1 MMRQRKKQGSRSR
14 RRSRSFV
21 TPLSVLFVMLA
32 VCAGAYWN
40 GNTNTPLAVPQ
51 TASATMGQLPAG
63 HTEGKDAE
71 YTQVSAE
78 MQNAIEDW
86 LQAQHADV
94 STIKTEDRQEHRRA
108 TGGTIRWT
116 TKSLLVV
123 PSKPFSR
130 QELEKQL
137 SSSNGKAVVYRAE
150 KTKLDG
156 KDVTEYDIAYF
167 EMLDTEQLYLV
178 VDKLYVTAPKAKT
191 NLLENIKEFILGSSD
206 GSLKEVAANTAV
218 SQSQT
223 NSSQNTAPK
232 QQHPAQVKGRL
243 AIVIDDCGS
252 DMATL
257 EKLNALPI
265 PLTYSVMPNKPHT
278 TESAQSGYQAG
289 RKIFVH
295 LPMQPL
301 NVSSSESVFIG
312 KDMSDGTVKTT
323 TNELLDQVPH
333 AIGMNNHQGS
343 MATADARLMKDV
355 MSVMKKRKFVYLDS
369 RTNSTSIGEQTAA
382 AMGIATSR
390 NNLFIDNDAD
400 VNAIK
405 QRLRQGGEIAKSN
418 GSAIIIGH
426 CRPKTAQALSEMIDE
441 LHNEGI
447 DIVFVTELMQ

>member
-1 MMRQRKKQGSRSR
+1 MRQKRKRSSRSR
-14 RRSRSFV
+14 RRSHSLI

-40 GNTNTPLAVPQ
+40 ANADTPLAISQ
-51 TASATMGQLPAG
+51 TTAASMEQLPSG
-63 HTEGKDAE
+63 STDGKDAV

-78 MQNAIEDW
+78 LQDAVESW

-94 STIKTEDRQEHRRA
+94 STIKMEDRQEHRRA
-108 TGGTIRWT
+108 TGGQIRWT

-123 PSKPFSR
+123 PSKTFSR

-137 SSSNGKAVVYRAE
+137 SSSKGKAVIYRAE
-150 KTKLDG
+150 KTTLDG
-156 KDVTEYDIAYF
+156 KNVTEYDIAYF
-167 EMLDTEQLYLV
+167 EMLDKEQLYLV
-178 VDKLYVTAPKAKT
+178 MDKLYVTAPKSKPS
-191 NLLENIKEFILGSSD
+191 LLENIKEFILGSTS
-206 GSLKEVAANTAV
+206 GSLKDMPAKAV
-218 SQSQT
+218 SEKTETASKQAAASQ
-223 NSSQNTAPK
+223 QN
-232 QQHPAQVKGRL
+232 HPAQVKGRL

-252 DMATL
+252 DMTTL
-257 EKLNALPI
+257 EKLNKLPI
-265 PLTYSVMPNKPHT
+265 PLTYSVMPNKAHT

-312 KDMSDGTVKTT
+312 SDMSDNKVKST

-343 MATADARLMKDV
+343 MATADTRLMKDV
-355 MSVMKKRKFVYLDS
+355 MSVMKKRKLVYLDS
-369 RTNSTSIGEQTAA
+369 RTNSTSVGEQTAA
-382 AMGIATSR
+382 SMGIATSR

-400 VNAIK
+400 VSAIK

-426 CRPKTAQALSEMIDE
+426 CRPKTAQALSEMLDE
-441 LHNEGI
+441 LNKEGI
-447 DIVFVTELMQ
+447 EIVFVTELMQ

>member
-1 MMRQRKKQGSRSR
+1 MRQKRKRSSRSR
-14 RRSRSFV
+14 RRSNSLI

-40 GNTNTPLAVPQ
+40 SNADTPLAISQ
-51 TASATMGQLPAG
+51 TTAASIEQLPSG
-63 HTEGKDAE
+63 STEGKDAV

-78 MQNAIEDW
+78 LQDAVESW
-86 LQAQHADV
+86 LQAQHADI

-108 TGGTIRWT
+108 TGGLIRWT

-123 PSKPFSR
+123 PSKTFSR
-130 QELEKQL
+130 QDLEKQL
-137 SSSNGKAVVYRAE
+137 SSGKGKVVVYRAE
-150 KTKLDG
+150 KTTLDG
-156 KDVTEYDIAYF
+156 KNVTEYDIAYF
-167 EMLDTEQLYLV
+167 EMLDKEQLYLV
-178 VDKLYVTAPKAKT
+178 MDKLYVTAPKSKPS
-191 NLLENIKEFILGSSD
+191 LLENIKEFILGSTS
-206 GSLKEVAANTAV
+206 GSLKDVPAKVVSEKPETASKQAAD
-218 SQSQT
+218 SK
-223 NSSQNTAPK
+223 QN
-232 QQHPAQVKGRL
+232 HPAQVKGRL

-252 DMATL
+252 DMTTL
-257 EKLNALPI
+257 EKLNKLPI

-312 KDMSDGTVKTT
+312 PDMSNNKVKST

-343 MATADARLMKDV
+343 MATADTRLMKDV
-355 MSVMKKRKFVYLDS
+355 MSVMKKRKLVYLDS
-369 RTNSTSIGEQTAA
+369 RTNSTSVGEQTAA
-382 AMGIATSR
+382 SMGIATSR

-400 VNAIK
+400 VSAIK

-418 GSAIIIGH
+418 GSAIVIGH
-426 CRPKTAQALSEMIDE
+426 CRPKTAQALSEMVDE
-441 LHNEGI
+441 LHKEGI

>member
-1 MMRQRKKQGSRSR
+1 MRQKRKRSSRSR
-14 RRSRSFV
+14 RRSHSLI

-40 GNTNTPLAVPQ
+40 SNADTPLAISQ
-51 TASATMGQLPAG
+51 TTAASIEQLPSG
-63 HTEGKDAE
+63 STEGKDAV

-78 MQNAIEDW
+78 LQDAVESW
-86 LQAQHADV
+86 LQAQHADI

-108 TGGTIRWT
+108 TGGLIRWT

-123 PSKPFSR
+123 PSKTFSR
-130 QELEKQL
+130 QDLEKQL
-137 SSSNGKAVVYRAE
+137 SSSKGKVVVYRAE
-150 KTKLDG
+150 KTTLDG
-156 KDVTEYDIAYF
+156 KNVTEYDIAYF
-167 EMLDTEQLYLV
+167 EMLDKEQLYLV
-178 VDKLYVTAPKAKT
+178 MDKLYVTAPKSKPS
-191 NLLENIKEFILGSSD
+191 LLENIKEFILGSTS
-206 GSLKEVAANTAV
+206 GSLKDVPAKAV
-218 SQSQT
+218 SEKPETASKQAADSK
-223 NSSQNTAPK
+223 QN
-232 QQHPAQVKGRL
+232 HPAQVKGRL

-252 DMATL
+252 DMTTL
-257 EKLNALPI
+257 EKLNKLPI
-265 PLTYSVMPNKPHT
+265 PLTYSVMPNKAHT

-312 KDMSDGTVKTT
+312 SDMSDNKVKST

-343 MATADARLMKDV
+343 MATADTRLMKDV
-355 MSVMKKRKFVYLDS
+355 MSVMKKRKLVYLDS
-369 RTNSTSIGEQTAA
+369 RTNSTSVGEQTAA
-382 AMGIATSR
+382 SMGIATSR

-400 VNAIK
+400 VSAIK

-426 CRPKTAQALSEMIDE
+426 CRPKTAQALSEMLDE
-441 LHNEGI
+441 LHKEGI
-447 DIVFVTELMQ
+447 EIVFVTELMQ

>member
-1 MMRQRKKQGSRSR
+1 MRQKRKRSSRSR
-14 RRSRSFV
+14 RRSNSLI

-40 GNTNTPLAVPQ
+40 SNADTPLAISQ
-51 TASATMGQLPAG
+51 TTAASIEQLPSG
-63 HTEGKDAE
+63 STEGKDAV

-78 MQNAIEDW
+78 LQDAVESW
-86 LQAQHADV
+86 LQAQHADI

-108 TGGTIRWT
+108 TGGLIRWT

-123 PSKPFSR
+123 PSKTFSR
-130 QELEKQL
+130 QDLEKQL
-137 SSSNGKAVVYRAE
+137 SSGKGKVVVYRAE
-150 KTKLDG
+150 KTTLDG
-156 KDVTEYDIAYF
+156 KNVTEYDIAYF
-167 EMLDTEQLYLV
+167 EMLDKEQLYLV
-178 VDKLYVTAPKAKT
+178 MDKLYVTAPKSKPS
-191 NLLENIKEFILGSSD
+191 LLENIKEFILGSTS
-206 GSLKEVAANTAV
+206 GSLKDVPAKVVSEKPETASKQAAD
-218 SQSQT
+218 SK
-223 NSSQNTAPK
+223 QN
-232 QQHPAQVKGRL
+232 HPAQVKGRL

-252 DMATL
+252 DMTTL
-257 EKLNALPI
+257 EKLNKLPI

-312 KDMSDGTVKTT
+312 PDMSDNKVKST

-343 MATADARLMKDV
+343 MATADTRLMKDV
-355 MSVMKKRKFVYLDS
+355 MSVMKKRKLVYLDS
-369 RTNSTSIGEQTAA
+369 RTNSTSVGEQTATS
-382 AMGIATSR
+382 MGIATSR

-400 VNAIK
+400 VSAIK

-418 GSAIIIGH
+418 GSAIVIGH
-426 CRPKTAQALSEMIDE
+426 CRPKTAQALSEMVDE
-441 LHNEGI
+441 LHKEGI

>member
-1 MMRQRKKQGSRSR
+1 MRQRKKQGRRIR
-14 RRSRSFV
+14 RRSRSVV

-40 GNTNTPLAVPQ
+40 GNTDIPLAASQ
-51 TASATMGQLPAG
+51 TATASMEQLPSG
-63 HTEGKDAE
+63 YTEGQDAE
-71 YTQVSAE
+71 YTQVSAD
-78 MQNAIEDW
+78 MQKAIENW
-86 LQAQHADV
+86 LQAQHAEV
-94 STIKTEDRQEHRRA
+94 STIKTEERQEHRRA

-137 SSSNGKAVVYRAE
+137 SGSNGKAVVYRTE
-150 KTKLDG
+150 KTTLDG

-167 EMLDTEQLYLV
+167 EMLDKEQLYLV
-178 VDKLYVTAPKAKT
+178 MNKLYVTAPKVKT
-191 NLLENIKEFILGSSD
+191 NLLENIKKFILGSSD
-206 GSLKEVAANTAV
+206 ASLKEAAANTIAN
-218 SQSQT
+218 QLKN
-223 NSSQNTAPK
+223 NSSQGTAQS

-257 EKLNALPI
+257 EKLNTLPI
-265 PLTYSVMPNKPHT
+265 PLTYSVMPNKTHT
-278 TESAQSGYQAG
+278 TESAQSGHQAG

-312 KDMSDGTVKTT
+312 SDMNDSTVKAT

-355 MSVMKKRKFVYLDS
+355 MSVMKKRKLVYLDS
-369 RTNSTSIGEQTAA
+369 RTNSTSVGEQTAA

-441 LHNEGI
+441 LHKEGI

>member
-1 MMRQRKKQGSRSR
+1 MRPRKKQRSRSR

-40 GNTNTPLAVPQ
+40 VNTDTLPDVPQ
-51 TASATMGQLPAG
+51 TAAVSMAQLPSG
-63 HTEGKDAE
+63 RTEGQDAE
-71 YTQVSAE
+71 YTQVSSELQEAVE
-78 MQNAIEDW
+78 NW

-94 STIKTEDRQEHRRA
+94 STIKTEERQEHRRA

-123 PSKPFSR
+123 PSKTFSR
-130 QELEKQL
+130 QKLEKQL
-137 SSSNGKAVVYRAE
+137 SSSNGKAVVYRTE

-178 VDKLYVTAPKAKT
+178 MDKLYVTAPKAKT
-191 NLLENIKEFILGSSD
+191 NLLENIKEFILGSAS
-206 GSLKEVAANTAV
+206 GSLKDVPAKAV
-218 SQSQT
+218 SEKPE
-223 NSSQNTAPK
+223 TASKQDAVLK

-265 PLTYSVMPNKPHT
+265 PLTYSVMPNKAHT

-301 NVSSSESVFIG
+301 HVSSSESVFIG
-312 KDMSDGTVKTT
+312 EDMNDNKVKST

-343 MATADARLMKDV
+343 MATADARIMKDV
-355 MSVMKKRKFVYLDS
+355 MSVMKKRRLVYLDS
-369 RTNSTSIGEQTAA
+369 RTNSASVGEQTAA
-382 AMGIATSR
+382 SMGIATSR

-441 LHNEGI
+441 LHKEGI
-447 DIVFVTELMQ
+447 DMVFVTELMQ